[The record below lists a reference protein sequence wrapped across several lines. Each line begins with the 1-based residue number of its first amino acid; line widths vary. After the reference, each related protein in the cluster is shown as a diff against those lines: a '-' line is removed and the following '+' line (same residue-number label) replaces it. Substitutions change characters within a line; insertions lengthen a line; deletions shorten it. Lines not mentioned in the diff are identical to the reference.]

1 MIIDNTNPNYRIIKN
16 FLNDQEF
23 TQIKKDL
30 ESQSDEHW
38 NYEFDTYYPKRED
51 VTEDYWTGIKDWR
64 GMSINLSKDRK
75 ELLEKN
81 NINVELYQNILY
93 LAQKQVEARFEVKV
107 VNDQYLL
114 NRSMYSSVIPN

>member
-75 ELLEKN
+75 ELLE
-81 NINVELYQNILY
+81 
-93 LAQKQVEARFEVKV
+93 
-107 VNDQYLL
+107 
-114 NRSMYSSVIPN
+114 